1 MNRLGKLAAG
11 ALAAFGVAAL
21 AAAPSAQAKDLKVGV
36 VASLS
41 GAFAGPA
48 KDALDGVKAWIAAR
62 GVPGGKVD
70 LVLADDET
78 NPVTAANAFR
88 RVASDPSV
96 DLIYLLIP
104 SNSVL
109 AVKAIASD
117 FKVPIIAG
125 GAADAIG
132 VPANPWLFKVAPG
145 VHDFMTVLVN
155 YAKSKGYKRIAT
167 LNATDAFGQAEI
179 VSLRQLVPAAGLTL
193 AAAESFAVTDTNF
206 NAQAIKLRAANPDLV
221 YDGASGRPAVL
232 TFKQIKQLGLKAP
245 LMMGQSVVA
254 KSFYDGIGGAKVA
267 DGVLVPIQ
275 LGSFGTAAGG
285 TTATMYGDLEKAL
298 GRTPVYYNTFG
309 WDVGLITEAA
319 VKNSDGS
326 RQGLRDAIEKLKD
339 LPALNGPVTYT
350 AADHTGQNFRSI
362 GMGQLENGV
371 PVLVK

>member
-1 MNRLGKLAAG
+1 MKRLGTLTA
-11 ALAAFGVAAL
+11 AAL
-21 AAAPSAQAKDLKVGV
+21 LALGISAMAAPATQAKDLKVGV
-36 VASLS
+36 VVSLS

-62 GVPGGKVD
+62 GIPGRKV
-70 LVLADDET
+70 VLEEADDET

-88 RVASDPSV
+88 RVASDPDV

-104 SNSVL
+104 SNSVM
-109 AVKAIASD
+109 AVKAIASE

-132 VPANPWLFKVAPG
+132 VPANPWLFKVAPA
-145 VHDFMTVLVN
+145 VRDFMTALVEF
-155 YAKSKGYKRIAT
+155 AEKKGYKRLAT

-179 VSLRQLVPAAGLTL
+179 GNLRKLAPEHGLSIV
-193 AAAESFAVTDTNF
+193 AAESFAVTDTNF
-206 NAQAIKLRAANPDLV
+206 NAQAIKLRASNPDLV

-254 KSFYDGIGGAKVA
+254 KSFFDGIGGAKVA

-275 LGSFGTAAGG
+275 LGSFGAAAGG
-285 TTATMYGDLEKAL
+285 TTAKLYADLEKAL

-309 WDVGLITEAA
+309 YDVGLITEAA

-326 RQGLRDAIEKLKD
+326 RQGIRDAIEKLKD
-339 LPALNGPVTYT
+339 LPALNGPVTYRPE
-350 AADHTGQNFRSI
+350 DHTGQNFRSI

-371 PVLVK
+371 PVLVQ